1 MSTEKS
7 KTSLDENLLRDLVIH
22 SVKEKYEKL
31 YKEVHINPGRE
42 KNFEFK
48 GLFPHVVFGGYGHI
62 TQIIEV
68 ETESDLNRD
77 RAVHWEK
84 LAGMGVPCTLLVPK
98 KHQRTVA
105 DILWKTGL
113 MAKVKV
119 ATYDMVFE
127 KL

>member
-1 MSTEKS
+1 MNSETPKAPI
-7 KTSLDENLLRDLVIH
+7 DETLLRDLVIYE
-22 SVKEKYEKL
+22 VKEKYGKIH
-31 YKEVHINPGRE
+31 KEVHINPGQE
-42 KNFEFK
+42 KNFEVK
-48 GLFPHVVFGGYGHI
+48 GYFPDIVFGGYGFI

-68 ETESDLNRD
+68 ETESTLNKD

-84 LAGMGVPCTLLVPK
+84 LAGIGIACTLLVPK
-98 KHQRTVA
+98 KHQRTVT

>member
-1 MSTEKS
+1 MSTETPKS
-7 KTSLDENLLRDLVIH
+7 PIDETLLRDLIIYE
-22 SVKEKYEKL
+22 VKEKYEKL
-31 YKEVHINPGRE
+31 HKEVHINPGKE
-42 KNFEFK
+42 KNFEVK
-48 GLFPHVVFGGYGHI
+48 GFFPDIAFGGYGQI

-68 ETESDLNRD
+68 ETESNLTKD
-77 RAVHWEK
+77 RAAHWEK

-98 KHQRTVA
+98 KHQRTVT

-119 ATYDMVFE
+119 ATFEMRFE